1 MNCQKC
7 GAEVI
12 DGTKFCAVCGASV
25 ENLQTT
31 DSDFYQTEVLSY
43 NDDKRNYAPN
53 EINNYASGHLN
64 YDSTAAQNAQPQPS
78 YPNYNS
84 AAAQNAQPFAQN
96 FQQNYTVPNF
106 SVLDEKSFYKQF
118 ASKSTKGWTTTLIVG
133 CFLTV
138 VSSILPLMS
147 GNIFSI
153 LDIAFYLA
161 FGILLIVQ
169 KKWYFA
175 LPVTIYS
182 GIWTI
187 VTVLMAGAAT
197 GILAL
202 IAGIA
207 STIKLKKLN
216 EAYKQ
221 YKTSGLFPSNMI

>member
-1 MNCQKC
+1 MNCSIC
-7 GAEVI
+7 GALA
-12 DGTKFCAVCGASV
+12 DNNAKFCPVCGASLLSAQQQNSELPKAETLYDNYEETGRLDANNPPAAH
-25 ENLQTT
+25 EN
-31 DSDFYQTEVLSY
+31 VLGGV
-43 NDDKRNYAPN
+43 R
-53 EINNYASGHLN
+53 
-64 YDSTAAQNAQPQPS
+64 TAEQ
-78 YPNYNS
+78 
-84 AAAQNAQPFAQN
+84 QPFVQN

-118 ASKSTKGWTTTLIVG
+118 ASKNTKGWTTTLIVG

-153 LDIAFYLA
+153 LDIVFYLA